1 VNGFNKFVCLSER
14 MSVVIEFIFPPK
26 FLINL
31 HFVSHKSRG
40 HFMRRAV
47 VALLT
52 QLRKFFTRIAKKRPY
67 CWTRK
72 NLILN
77 SVF

>member
-1 VNGFNKFVCLSER
+1 MNGFNKFVCLSER

-40 HFMRRAV
+40 HFMRPRGSRFVDSAEEIFPRAS
-47 VALLT
+47 
-52 QLRKFFTRIAKKRPY
+52 RKSVHTVGLV
-67 CWTRK
+67 K
-72 NLILN
+72 N
-77 SVF
+77 